1 MKGGPLAGATS
12 MRRITVCGPCAV
24 AFIGENPRERAAAKA
39 RQA

>member
-1 MKGGPLAGATS
+1 MKGESLAGATS
-12 MRRITVCGPCAV
+12 MRRITVCGPCAA

>member
-12 MRRITVCGPCAV
+12 MRRITVYGPCAV
-24 AFIGENPRERAAAKA
+24 AFIGEYPRERAAVKA